1 MGRFVLFGGKGGVGK
16 TTCAAAAGLALARQ
30 GSDALVIS
38 TDPAHSLG
46 DAFDVDLGG
55 APTAVDDSLWAAQTD
70 PEAGTAAYRR
80 LFEDVTDELAD
91 AGIDLEE
98 AALRELF
105 SSGGLPGGDELA
117 ALDAVARYADD
128 EHFDVVVVDTA
139 PTGHTLRLLDL
150 PETVGTGVRTALSL
164 RDQVRRKT
172 DAARTMVFGPYAAIG
187 RRREDEDET
196 ASFAALA
203 DKMDRVA
210 TVLRDP
216 ERTRFHV
223 VTTPEVL
230 AVRETDRLLDQLR
243 EAEIPVGTIVVNRV
257 LEDIDDDCERCT
269 SRQARQREIVTD
281 LRATHPDLDLVTLP
295 DRVSDLQGVVELA
308 PLADRLAEAGFAD

>member
-1 MGRFVLFGGKGGVGK
+1 MGLYESVRAVSEASGEGPVDWGAV
-16 TTCAAAAGLALARQ
+16 AAAAKA
-30 GSDALVIS
+30 S
-38 TDPAHSLG
+38 TDPGSLDLSPEVEQG
-46 DAFDVDLGG
+46 YATDVRDARDRVRSVADL
-55 APTAVDDSLWAAQTD
+55 D
-70 PEAGTAAYRR
+70 
-80 LFEDVTDELAD
+80 F
-91 AGIDLEE
+91 
-98 AALRELF
+98 
-105 SSGGLPGGDELA
+105 
-117 ALDAVARYADD
+117 
-128 EHFDVVVVDTA
+128 
-139 PTGHTLRLLDL
+139 DL

-243 EAEIPVGTIVVNRV
+243 QAEIPVGTIVVNRV